1 MQTVT
6 KADIERLINGMSF
19 MILNTLIWTTIAVVS
34 YRNSYLYFVECVFAI
49 VIIVL
54 LYNFFVF
61 NNFKKDLPDKS
72 SISDDEKKRGKGFML
87 IFAIEGF
94 AILLAKNILVN
105 IQMDYLFISSIA
117 LIVGL
122 HFFPLA
128 KVFRRK
134 FDYFMGAWTTLVA
147 ILGIAFILKTS
158 ADRNFINSVVAI
170 CCAISTS
177 FYGIKMTLE
186 GHQLLSLRKKAF

>member
-1 MQTVT
+1 MQAVT
-6 KADIERLINGMSF
+6 KADIDRPINGMSF
-19 MILNTLIWTTIAVVS
+19 MILNTFIWTTIAVVS
-34 YRNSYLYFVECVFAI
+34 YRNTYLSLAEGIFALG
-49 VIIVL
+49 IIIL

-61 NNFKKDLPDKS
+61 KNFRKELPDES
-72 SISDDEKKRGKGFML
+72 AIGDDEKKRGKGFML
-87 IFAIEGF
+87 IFAIEGL

-105 IQMDYLFISSIA
+105 IKMDYLFISSIA

-134 FDYFMGAWTTLVA
+134 FDYFMGTWTTLVA
-147 ILGIAFILKTS
+147 ILGMTFILKTN
-158 ADRNFINSVVAI
+158 ADRNLINAVVAM

-177 FYGIKMTLE
+177 FYGIKMTME
-186 GHQLLSLRKKAF
+186 GRRLLSLKKEAI